1 MGVKFTN
8 SNINLKIKQIDNTI
22 EKKPVIQIKFSS
34 MMEPVLNNYNI
45 ATKELI
51 NLILQESKNDFYKL
65 VSKIHKNK
73 KLFKDTLE
81 PLKGA
86 SIKHEVKNKWIIILK
101 PRIDIEID
109 NEIFPLYKSS
119 HEYSSYDFLEI
130 CHNKFNSKT
139 KLNT

>member
-81 PLKGA
+81 P
-86 SIKHEVKNKWIIILK
+86 
-101 PRIDIEID
+101 
-109 NEIFPLYKSS
+109 
-119 HEYSSYDFLEI
+119 
-130 CHNKFNSKT
+130 
-139 KLNT
+139 